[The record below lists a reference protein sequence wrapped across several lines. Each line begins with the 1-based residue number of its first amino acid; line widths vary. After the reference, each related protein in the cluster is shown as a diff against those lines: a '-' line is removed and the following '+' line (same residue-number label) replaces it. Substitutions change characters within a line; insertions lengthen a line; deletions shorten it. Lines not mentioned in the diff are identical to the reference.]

1 MFFPQCPFRW
11 VNMFF
16 VAFLG
21 SSRHGVGRETSHET
35 DTCEPKVLLGLVSLP
50 QRMLVWLI
58 STFVQWN
65 THEHFPIVAPIRVF
79 LFLVSLRT
87 VYVRKEYM
95 CPCPRTVRACPR
107 ENDVIFWLVPCP
119 RETHVRSCPRRKDLS
134 YVILPKARTVRTRHV
149 RGKMLC
155 PQLVRGVCASRSFFI
170 IFSFTASCGSVACW
184 VSSLYNPLLLSKVSG
199 SVAMQSERADV
210 TCLCD
215 FCGLK
220 YVNS

>member
-1 MFFPQCPFRW
+1 MSIS
-11 VNMFF
+11 MFF

-35 DTCEPKVLLGLVSLP
+35 NTCEPKVFAGSCVLAAENVSL
-50 QRMLVWLI
+50 V

-65 THEHFPIVAPIRVF
+65 THEHFPIVAPIRV
-79 LFLVSLRT
+79 FLVSLRT

-134 YVILPKARTVRTRHV
+134 YVIQKKGTHGKNSSCPRKNALSATCPRGLCVTVIFHH
-149 RGKMLC
+149 
-155 PQLVRGVCASRSFFI
+155 FFFHRFLW
-170 IFSFTASCGSVACW
+170 FSG
-184 VSSLYNPLLLSKVSG
+184 LLG
-199 SVAMQSERADV
+199 
-210 TCLCD
+210 
-215 FCGLK
+215 F
-220 YVNS
+220 